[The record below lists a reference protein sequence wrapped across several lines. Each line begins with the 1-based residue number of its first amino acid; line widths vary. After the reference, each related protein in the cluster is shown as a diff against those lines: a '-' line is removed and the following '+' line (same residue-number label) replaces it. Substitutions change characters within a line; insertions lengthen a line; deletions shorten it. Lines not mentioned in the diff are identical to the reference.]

1 MEALTLNATSR
12 DAARRPKDVRA
23 EQKIPAV
30 IYGRGTEPRVLSVPL
45 AEFRKVYAK
54 AGGSSLVDVVVD
66 GSTSVK
72 ALIKEVQPHYLTME
86 PQHVDLHQVRMDEKM
101 TARVPLMFTGES
113 PAVKALG
120 GTLIKSLDSVEVE
133 CLPADLPHE
142 IAVDL
147 STLITFEDSITVAS
161 LPVPKGVLILADQND
176 AIATVAAPLTEEQ
189 LKKMEESQV
198 GDVTTVKTEAE
209 EKKAEEEAK
218 KAEEEKAAAAAAE

>member
-1 MEALTLNATSR
+1 MAILTLNATSR
-12 DAARRPKDVRA
+12 NAAERRPKDVRM
-23 EQKIPAV
+23 EGQIPAV
-30 IYGRGTEPRVLSVPL
+30 IYGRGTEPRTLSVPV
-45 AEFRKVYAK
+45 AEFRKVYAA

-66 GSTSVK
+66 GGASVK

-101 TARVPLMFTGES
+101 TARVPLVFTGES
-113 PAVKALG
+113 AAVKALG
-120 GTLIKSLDSVEVE
+120 GTLIKSLDAVDVE

-142 IAVDL
+142 LTVDL
-147 STLITFEDSITVAS
+147 SALKTFEDAITVAS
-161 LPVPKGVLILADQND
+161 IAAPKGVEILTDSKD

-189 LKKMEESQV
+189 MKKMEESQL

-218 KAEEEKAAAAAAE
+218 KAEEAKAEAAAE